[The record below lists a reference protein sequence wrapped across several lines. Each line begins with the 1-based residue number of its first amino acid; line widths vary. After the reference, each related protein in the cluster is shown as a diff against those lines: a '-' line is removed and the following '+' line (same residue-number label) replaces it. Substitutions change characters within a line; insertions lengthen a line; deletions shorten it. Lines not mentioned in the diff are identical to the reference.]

1 MNIIDLLKQKT
12 IKIPWKKYYNKDE
25 LKFKVEDI
33 SIYEM
38 FKRSALKNMN
48 SPAVNYYGN
57 VFSYKSFLS
66 KIDKAAISFNSIG
79 VKKGEVVTICM
90 PNTPEG
96 LISFYATSKIG
107 AITNMIHPLSS
118 EEEIKNYLKE
128 TDSTAFIMIDM
139 CYEKVKNIIDDK
151 IYQIIKEAA

>member
-38 FKRSALKNMN
+38 FKRSALNNMN

-96 LISFYATSKIG
+96 LISFYAASKIG
-107 AITNMIHPLSS
+107 AISNMIHPLSA
-118 EEEIKNYLKE
+118 EEEIKDYL
-128 TDSTAFIMIDM
+128 IMT
-139 CYEKVKNIIDDK
+139 KSKFLV
-151 IYQIIKEAA
+151 